1 MPDLSSGKIAWGIL
15 GTGNIARQFCKGV
28 KTCERGM
35 LMAVGSRSAGPAA
48 EFAGQFGVLKS
59 YPTYDQVLK
68 DPQVDAVYISL
79 PNSMHHEWTIRALS
93 AGKHVLCEKPLA
105 SNETQAREM
114 FSAAHA
120 AGKTLIEAF
129 M

>member
-1 MPDLSSGKIAWGIL
+1 MAEVSSSKIAWGIL

-28 KTCERGM
+28 KSGEHGV

-48 EFAGQFGVLKS
+48 EFAGQFGVLNS

-79 PNSMHHEWTIRALS
+79 PNSMHHQWTIRALE

-105 SNETQAREM
+105 ANESQA
-114 FSAAHA
+114 
-120 AGKTLIEAF
+120 
-129 M
+129 